1 MFTSYS
7 IGVLQMK
14 STASTL
20 QSFFLHVLCNVRK
33 LSFHSLMLIR
43 FQEGKRG
50 FKHSVCCFIL
60 VGLAVHVAFDIAFL
74 TIGEIAVAR
83 LNKIDNSL
91 NCTS

>member
-1 MFTSYS
+1 
-7 IGVLQMK
+7 MK

-60 VGLAVHVAFDIAFL
+60 GGLAVHVGFDIAFL
-74 TIGEIAVAR
+74 TLGEIAVAS
-83 LNKIDNSL
+83 LNELEHSL
-91 NCTS
+91 NCNS